1 MEKINRG
8 IFAEFNFVVELD
20 DQIVGGF
27 HDLSGLDVNDV
38 AAARNMPTTAN
49 IVLKNGVMRADW
61 LGEWRTAIEKGQS
74 EQRSVT
80 IIFRNKKLEACIQRA
95 WPRKIEGPAL
105 DARSNDIAIETVEL
119 TGEGITINP
128 IDGSSQTTWT
138 EEYQGGSAEAERLE
152 FEKLARDLMRVQVDN
167 RKSSHASGI
176 HRAFHAKIVAGIG
189 NAKLR
194 ILSDIPKHFRVGYIK
209 PDAEY
214 AATVRLSNASGKSRA
229 DGKRDLRGLAVRIN
243 VSDKEFH
250 DLLATNYPVSHAR
263 NARQFVAFASA
274 TAGSK
279 LLILPRLFFSVGRS
293 EALRMFRN
301 VGEASRPHTSSLA
314 LESYWSRG
322 AIRWGATAVHYLWRP
337 AEGAAPAPGP
347 IKTDP
352 DFLHR
357 EFANRLRGGDIVF
370 DLCLQPYVDRKQTP
384 IEDTSIE
391 WTEKVSAPV
400 RVATL
405 TIPQQDIDAAEGRI
419 TERLID
425 QLAFNP
431 WHTTEQFRPLGNL
444 NRARKAAYG
453 ASSAHRLG
461 YKFLEVA
468 PLRNRAIL
476 SCTSVIFKFL
486 NRFVPW
492 YKFGWRVA
500 LLNLSVLREELRATN
515 LIDTQQRDAPP
526 HAQPVPS
533 SIPEEVRTVRTF
545 DGAHNDLS
553 DPKMGSVNSTFGRM
567 MSANYQPNTFDLP
580 DPILVSRELMFRKA
594 FIPARSLNMI
604 AAAWIQFQVHDWV
617 NHPRADLGTKEDVV
631 LPLSD
636 GRKWRNTENGP
647 YDDKMRIA
655 GNTMKHWAP
664 AGYPV
669 FENITTPWWD
679 GSEVYGN
686 EAEKAKSLR
695 ADNGRGALIRLEDGY
710 LPDDADGLSV
720 TGFNESW
727 WLGLSMLHTLFAREH
742 NVLCGEL
749 CSVYPDWL
757 PERIYHTAR
766 LIVSA
771 LIAKIHTVEWT
782 PAILATKPIDVG
794 LRANWYGA
802 PKDWLS
808 HLGLW
813 LLDEHALKGIPQTL
827 PDHHTAPYSLTEE
840 FAAVYRL
847 HPLIP
852 DDYEFLDFE
861 TGQSIRTCTFK
872 DMQGRKAEPMLKVL
886 RLHNTIYSFG
896 VAHPGAITLHNYP
909 SALQLLTRPNGEI
922 IDLSVV
928 DIVRDRRRGVPR
940 FNDFRQGLHKPRIR
954 RWEDLNNDP
963 ETVRI
968 MRDLYRD
975 IDMVDT
981 MVGLHAEP
989 PPEGFG
995 FSDTAFRVFILMASR
1010 RLQSDRF
1017 LTVDYRPEVYSPF
1030 GLDWIDKNGMTSVIL
1045 RHCPQLS
1052 SVLPRTASA
1061 FAPFRLVG
1069 RQMG

>member
-1 MEKINRG
+1 MDKRNPDP
-8 IFAEFNFVVELD
+8 FSQFNFIVELD
-20 DQIVGGF
+20 GEIVGGF
-27 HDLSGLDVNDV
+27 QDISGLNADNDD
-38 AAARNMPTTAN
+38 RNTPSTAT
-49 IVLKNGVMRADW
+49 IVLKNGVMLADQCRA
-61 LGEWRTAIEKGQS
+61 WRTAIKKKQS
-74 EQRSVT
+74 EQRRVAITSRT
-80 IIFRNKKLEACIQRA
+80 KNFEAHIQRA
-95 WPRKIEGPAL
+95 WPKKIKGPSL
-105 DARSNDIAIETVEL
+105 DARSNDIAVETVEL
-119 TGEGITINP
+119 KGEGIKIAP
-128 IDGSSQTTWT
+128 IDASPQPTWS

-152 FEKLARDLMRVQVDN
+152 FEKLAHDLMRVQVDN
-167 RKSSHASGI
+167 RKSSHAGSI
-176 HRAFHAKIVAGIG
+176 QRAFHAKIVAGIS

-194 ILSDIPKHFRVGYIK
+194 ILSEIPGHFRVGHIK
-209 PDAEY
+209 PNAEY
-214 AATVRLSNASGKSRA
+214 TATVRFSNASGKSRA
-229 DGKRDLRGLAVRIN
+229 DRKRDLRGLAVRIK

-274 TAGSK
+274 AAGSK
-279 LLILPRLFFSVGRS
+279 FLILPRLFFSIGPR
-293 EALRMFRN
+293 EAVRMFRN
-301 VGEASRPHTSSLA
+301 VARGSRPRTASLA
-314 LESYWSRG
+314 LETYWSRG
-322 AIRWGATAVHYLWRP
+322 AVRWGTGAVHYLWRP
-337 AEGAAPAPGP
+337 AEGGAPAPHRV
-347 IKTDP
+347 KTDP
-352 DFLHR
+352 DFLHH
-357 EFANRLRGGDIVF
+357 EFANRLRSGDVAF
-370 DLCLQPYVDRKQTP
+370 DLWLQPYVDRKRTP

-391 WTEKVSAPV
+391 WTEKVSPPV

-405 TIPQQDIDAAEGRI
+405 TIPRQDIDAAQGRI

-431 WHTTEQFRPLGNL
+431 WNTTEQFRPLGNL
-444 NRARKAAYG
+444 NRARKAAYD

-461 YKFLEVA
+461 YKFFEVA
-468 PLRNRAIL
+468 PLRNRIVL
-476 SCTSVIFKFL
+476 SCASVVFKTL
-486 NRFVPW
+486 NRIVPW
-492 YKFGWRVA
+492 YKFGWHTA
-500 LLNLSVLREELRATN
+500 LLNLSILREELRAKS
-515 LIDTQQRDAPP
+515 LLDTEQREAPP
-526 HAQPVPS
+526 HAQPVPP
-533 SIPEEVRTVRTF
+533 SIAEEVRMVRTF
-545 DGAHNDLS
+545 DGTYNDLA
-553 DPKMGSVNSTFGRM
+553 DPKMGSVNATFGRM
-567 MSANYQPNTFDLP
+567 MPANYRPNTFDLP
-580 DPILVSRELMFRKA
+580 DPILVSQQLLFRKA

-617 NHPRADLGTKEDVV
+617 NHPRAGLGTKEDIV

-636 GRKWRNTENGP
+636 GRKWRNTQNGP
-647 YDDKMRIA
+647 YEETMRIA
-655 GNTMKHWAP
+655 GNTVQHWAP
-664 AGYPV
+664 TGYPV
-669 FENITTPWWD
+669 FENVTTPWWD

-686 EAEKAKSLR
+686 EAKKAKSLR
-695 ADNGRGALIRLEDGY
+695 ADNGAGALMRLEDGY
-710 LPDDADGLSV
+710 LPDGADGLSV

-749 CSVYPDWL
+749 CRAYPDWL

-782 PAILATKPIDVG
+782 PAILATKPIQVG

-808 HLGLW
+808 QLGLW

-827 PDHHTAPYSLTEE
+827 PNHHAAPYSLTEE

-852 DDYEFLDFE
+852 DDYEFFDFE
-861 TGQSIRTCTFK
+861 TGQPTRTYTFN
-872 DMQGRKAEPMLKVL
+872 DIQGGKAEPMLKAL

-963 ETVRI
+963 ETVRL

-1061 FAPFRLVG
+1061 FAPFRLVTN
-1069 RQMG
+1069 